1 MLFGL
6 GANTLWLSLHHI
18 LSIALVLAIA
28 DYVFGSVFFTTEP
41 SHHALLHMRIGSA
54 AALVLAV
61 LVVITGII
69 PDINFGTPA
78 AFNLTTANSFST
90 STLKVTTDSL
100 GNFAGP
106 LLFDIMEHVSLIVP
120 GIIAMVTVLIWS
132 YRERVVESR
141 DVRVAVLSLTAVA
154 FGWIAVIAVMGIYL
168 VKYLTFPVGS

>member
-6 GANTLWLSLHHI
+6 GANTLWLSLHHV

-41 SHHALLHMRIGSA
+41 SRHALLHMRIGSA
-54 AALVLAV
+54 VALVLAV
-61 LVVITGII
+61 LVVVSGII

-78 AFNLTTANSFST
+78 AFNATTTNDFST
-90 STLKVTTDSL
+90 NTLQVTSDTL
-100 GNFAGP
+100 GAFAGP

-120 GIIAMVTVLIWS
+120 GIIAMVAVLIWS
-132 YRERVVESR
+132 YREQVVSTP
-141 DVRVAVLSLTAVA
+141 DVRRSILVLTGVA
-154 FGWIAVIAVMGIYL
+154 FAWIAVIAVLGIYL

>member
-41 SHHALLHMRIGSA
+41 SHHALLHMRIGSGV
-54 AALVLAV
+54 ALGLAV

-78 AFNLTTANSFST
+78 AFNLTTSNSFDT
-90 STLKVTTDSL
+90 ATLKVTSDSL

-132 YRERVVESR
+132 YRERVVSSP
-141 DVRVAVLSLTAVA
+141 DVRRSILVLTAAA
-154 FGWIAVIAVMGIYL
+154 FGWIAVIAVMCIYL